1 MTSRVSYRKNL
12 IKYVLDNGVDAV
24 KLETYTNDK
33 LTIKLKNTGQILNG
47 DW

>member
-1 MTSRVSYRKNL
+1 MTNRVLYRKNL
-12 IKYVLDNGVDAV
+12 IKYVLDNCVDAV

-33 LTIKLKNTGQILNG
+33 LTIKLKNTGQILID